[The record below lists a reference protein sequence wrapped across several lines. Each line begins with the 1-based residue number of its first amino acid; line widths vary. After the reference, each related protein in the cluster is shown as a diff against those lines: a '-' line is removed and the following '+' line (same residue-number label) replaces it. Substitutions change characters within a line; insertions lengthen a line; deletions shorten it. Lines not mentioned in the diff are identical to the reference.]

1 MSSRNQHSVLCF
13 ERAFPQTA
21 AQHRQAW
28 RQLRAFEDAPVDY
41 AFSFEVARWLAR
53 KCPGEVTIDWGAIE
67 DTMRLDEILRH
78 IIQPGEDEYF
88 DSGYVTTREWID
100 QARAGYSGT
109 DFDWLMA
116 QLQEKPLR
124 SVWTQLYDAA
134 EIPLRWN
141 PGASRYSI
149 SRNALSV
156 RNVMTR
162 QHGMRGRPRRPKLAI
177 VEPLHG
183 MRLLSPR
190 KGARLVDIAMASL
203 AVRHRETWHF
213 NYANPKEVYLAD
225 IGEGVSVAV
234 FGLLP
239 EYRYPLECTMGF
251 LVLSNGAP
259 IGYGGSSTVFR
270 QVNTGINIFD
280 EYRGSEAAY
289 LWTQVMRAYHALTG
303 CNRFIANAYQFGGD
317 NDEALKSGAFW
328 FYYRLGY
335 RPVLADVRDLAR
347 RESDR
352 MRKNRFY
359 RSDIK
364 TLRRLASCDMHLA
377 LPGARSSDLFDEEWL
392 ITSSMLAS
400 QMLGVTN
407 GRSHDEAAVTLA
419 NDLARAIGIRN
430 LDKWTPAERRALKSI
445 APVVALVDPESWSR
459 EEKYALRRLLRAKG
473 ASKEAPYAKLLSQHD
488 KLLSS
493 LRNRC
498 LRASAE

>member
-1 MSSRNQHSVLCF
+1 
-13 ERAFPQTA
+13 
-21 AQHRQAW
+21 
-28 RQLRAFEDAPVDY
+28 
-41 AFSFEVARWLAR
+41 
-53 KCPGEVTIDWGAIE
+53 
-67 DTMRLDEILRH
+67 
-78 IIQPGEDEYF
+78 
-88 DSGYVTTREWID
+88 
-100 QARAGYSGT
+100 
-109 DFDWLMA
+109 
-116 QLQEKPLR
+116 
-124 SVWTQLYDAA
+124 
-134 EIPLRWN
+134 
-141 PGASRYSI
+141 
-149 SRNALSV
+149 
-156 RNVMTR
+156 MTR
-162 QHGMRGRPRRPKLAI
+162 QNGMRGRPRRPKLAI

-190 KGARLVDIAMASL
+190 EGARLVDIAMASL

-259 IGYGGSSTVFR
+259 IGYGGSSIVFR

-289 LWTQVMRAYHALTG
+289 LWTQVMRVYHALTG

-335 RPVLADVRDLAR
+335 RPVLADIRDLAR

-493 LRNRC
+493 LRNCC